1 MNNLEKYLDQVI
13 EQRPAVYEAPP
24 ESAPADQQE
33 QTKILPSLLRRWHI
47 IVLVFVG
54 VCALG
59 LPAVWFLVKPYY
71 VVQGAVQVH
80 PVLENIVTG
89 EPDRG
94 EITDYWSYLNTQANW
109 MTSGQVLVR
118 VADDLY
124 RKNLAFFTEPSSN
137 PISRV
142 TRMLGVGRQSR
153 EPASMLKAAIA
164 DGTIAVAPIPRSEYI
179 GVTMKGVREKEAQD
193 IVNSFLTNFQSIYGM
208 DAQRATN
215 QRLQKLDTEEK
226 NLKERIT
233 KSHQS
238 ILALAK
244 ENNTTVLDSRQEK
257 EMRRQA
263 DLWTELIHVE
273 AQRIG
278 LEADIAV
285 LERIGDTNTPPE
297 KMMEQRTAFVN
308 SNAMVAEWTR
318 NVVQARRE
326 LIVAEKML
334 APESPELARR
344 KEVLT
349 SLEQALQEKRAEV
362 EKEFDEVAADRQQTI
377 NRDRLTAAQTRLEQV
392 KAREQSLNEA
402 LAQQDETTRKV
413 GTDSV
418 TLQDIQFQ
426 MNLDQQLLENIARS
440 KKNLEMEMSQYSRI
454 SIAYPA
460 ETARVEDKRVKY
472 SAAVAFLA
480 LGCGMGLAFLR
491 DKMDKT
497 LVTPADVTR
506 YLGLPVIGTTTS
518 SRLLKPAA
526 FAEQIAGDYQMIR
539 TNLGLL
545 SNGGMPRRLVVSSA
559 GMREGKTTFAVNLA
573 TSLAKSGKKVLL
585 IDGDMRKP
593 DIGFV
598 LNIADGSGGLQDV
611 LMGED
616 PRGFICVLPAS
627 GLHVLPAN
635 SRHLADTYELLTS
648 PAAAEQME
656 RLTREYDHIIID
668 SPPALAFPD
677 ALVWAKLAD
686 AVILVSFAGQTTA
699 PELKEA
705 QERFARIKARVL
717 GAILSN
723 VTVEQSAYR
732 YGYAYRYRARG
743 GQSVRRA
750 RKKRLLL
757 STQGDGA
764 EGGATK
770 A

>member
-1 MNNLEKYLDQVI
+1 
-13 EQRPAVYEAPP
+13 
-24 ESAPADQQE
+24 
-33 QTKILPSLLRRWHI
+33 
-47 IVLVFVG
+47 
-54 VCALG
+54 
-59 LPAVWFLVKPYY
+59 
-71 VVQGAVQVH
+71 
-80 PVLENIVTG
+80 
-89 EPDRG
+89 
-94 EITDYWSYLNTQANW
+94 
-109 MTSGQVLVR
+109 
-118 VADDLY
+118 
-124 RKNLAFFTEPSSN
+124 
-137 PISRV
+137 
-142 TRMLGVGRQSR
+142 
-153 EPASMLKAAIA
+153 
-164 DGTIAVAPIPRSEYI
+164 
-179 GVTMKGVREKEAQD
+179 
-193 IVNSFLTNFQSIYGM
+193 
-208 DAQRATN
+208 
-215 QRLQKLDTEEK
+215 
-226 NLKERIT
+226 
-233 KSHQS
+233 
-238 ILALAK
+238 
-244 ENNTTVLDSRQEK
+244 
-257 EMRRQA
+257 MRRQA
-263 DLWTELIHVE
+263 DLWAELIRVE
-273 AQRIG
+273 SQRIG
-278 LEADIAV
+278 LESDIAV
-285 LERIGDTNTPPE
+285 LERTGDINTPPE
-297 KMMEQRTAFVN
+297 KLMAQRAEFLN
-308 SNAMVAEWTR
+308 SNAEVAEWTR
-318 NVVQARRE
+318 NVVQMRRE
-326 LIVAEKML
+326 LIVAEKTL

-344 KEVLT
+344 KDVLAGLEEALRDKKEEVG
-349 SLEQALQEKRAEV
+349 
-362 EKEFDEVAADRQQTI
+362 KEFDEVSADRLQTR
-377 NRDRLTAAQTRLEQV
+377 NKERLTAARTQLEQV
-392 KAREQSLNEA
+392 KAREKSLNGA
-402 LAQQDETTRKV
+402 LVQQNETTRKV

-418 TLQDIQFQ
+418 TLQDTQFQ
-426 MNLDQQLLENIARS
+426 MNLNQQLLENIARS

-460 ETARVEDKRVKY
+460 ETARIEDKRIKY
-472 SAAVAFLA
+472 SAAIAFLA

-545 SNGGMPRRLVVSSA
+545 SNGGMPKRLVVSSA

-593 DIGFV
+593 DIGYV
-598 LNIADGSGGLQDV
+598 LNIANGSGGLQDV

-616 PRGFICVLPAS
+616 PRTFICVLPAS

-635 SRHLADTYELLTS
+635 PRHLADTYELLTS

-656 RLTREYDHIIID
+656 RLSREYDHLIID

-723 VTVEQSAYR
+723 VAVEQSAYR

-757 STQGDGA
+757 STQGEGA